1 MTAVSGR
8 ALSVQVCT
16 DDRVFG
22 QLAEEWGRLHRACRS
37 ATPFQSH
44 AWLHSW
50 WVSYG
55 TPGGLRL
62 VLVRRRGELVGAAPL
77 MRVHRPWPALV
88 PIGGAIT
95 DFSDVLLD
103 ETAAAEGI
111 PALTDALA
119 DLARSALIDFRE
131 VRPGGAAERIYLGW
145 RGPRHRVPDSSCLEL
160 PALPMDQL
168 IGRLP
173 SARAQRVRNK
183 VNKLT
188 RLGVAWRIVHDD
200 DTEGALRRLLDLHRL
215 QWEGRKVTP
224 EHLRPRFLEHLI
236 RSAGPMVRSD
246 EAVLREFLLDGEVVG
261 VDLTLMSRSWAGL
274 YLYGVHPRLR
284 ERRTDVATMLLR
296 ASAEYLGDGERQVLS
311 LLRGDEPYKY
321 RWAPQTVVNQRLL
334 LARRRTA
341 PLLAAAVGDT
351 VARCWGRRGLRRLA
365 AGSTDNTC
373 TENARKGTA

>member
-1 MTAVSGR
+1 MAARVR
-8 ALSVQVCT
+8 ALSVQVCS
-16 DDRVFG
+16 DDRVFAD
-22 QLAEEWGRLHRACRS
+22 LAEEWRRLHGACPS

-50 WVSYG
+50 WLSYG

-62 VLVRRRGELVGAAPL
+62 VLVRDRGELVGVAPL

-88 PIGGAIT
+88 PLGGAVT

-103 ETAAAEGI
+103 ETAAAEGAL
-111 PALTDALA
+111 ALTDALA
-119 DLARSALIDFRE
+119 ELARTALIDFRE

-145 RGPRHRVPDSSCLEL
+145 PGPRHRRRDSACLEL

-188 RLGVAWRIVHDD
+188 RLGVEWRVLDPD
-200 DTEGALRRLLDLHRL
+200 ETESGLHRLLALHRL
-215 QWEGRKVTP
+215 QWQERKVTP
-224 EHLRPRFLEHLI
+224 EHLRPRFAEHLI
-236 RSAGPMVRSD
+236 RSADSMVRSG
-246 EAVLREFLLDGEVVG
+246 EAAVREFLLDGEVVG
-261 VDLTLMSRSWAGL
+261 ADLTLMSRSWAGL
-274 YLYGVHPRLR
+274 YLYGVHPQLR

-296 ASAEYLGDGERQVLS
+296 ASAEYLAGSGRQVLS
-311 LLRGDEPYKY
+311 LLRGNEPYKY
-321 RWAPQTVVNQRLL
+321 RWAPETVVNQRLL

-341 PLLAAAVGDT
+341 PLLAAAVGT
-351 VARCWGRRGLRRLA
+351 AVARRRAGKVLRWRPSA
-365 AGSTDNTC
+365 SVAN
-373 TENARKGTA
+373 TENARKGTE